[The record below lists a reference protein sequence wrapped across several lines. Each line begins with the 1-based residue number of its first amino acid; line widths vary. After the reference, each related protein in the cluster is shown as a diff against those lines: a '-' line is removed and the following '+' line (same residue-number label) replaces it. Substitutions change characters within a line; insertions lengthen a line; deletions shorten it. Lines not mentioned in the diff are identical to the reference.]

1 MVIAHA
7 EEGSAVAAALL
18 RDWRRERFLVVE
30 PREEPAISLPIEST
44 TAAAH

>member
-1 MVIAHA
+1 MRMPATA
-7 EEGSAVAAALL
+7 NAP